1 MAKAQ
6 SEPTMDEILASIRRI
21 ISEEDEAPT
30 NARTSDLEP
39 LQLDDDAAVSD
50 IELEE
55 EAAQASAASGDPL
68 GEEELTG
75 EEPEMDDQPEENI
88 AMHPAAT
95 TSEAFEAVGP
105 SLAEEAPAAA
115 GEAQDTTSA
124 FEEKDQVQGTPE
136 FKPTANTYEEVT
148 ASAGMISD
156 TVTQRAS
163 EAFGMLQDSLRISSG
178 NSRTV
183 EDLVEAML
191 RPMIQDWLEQNLP
204 RIVEE
209 KVEEEVRRIARRR

>member
-21 ISEEDEAPT
+21 ISEEDDEPT
-30 NARTSDLEP
+30 TARKPGLEP
-39 LQLDDDAAVSD
+39 LQLDDDVAVSD
-50 IELEE
+50 IEFEE
-55 EAAQASAASGDPL
+55 DQAAQSAGADPL

-75 EEPEMDDQPEENI
+75 EEPEADDQPEENI
-88 AMHPAAT
+88 AMHPAAAAAET
-95 TSEAFEAVGP
+95 
-105 SLAEEAPAAA
+105 EEAEPAQAEAA
-115 GEAQDTTSA
+115 GETQDTSSS
-124 FEEKDQVQGTPE
+124 FEEEEQVQGTPE
-136 FKPTANTYEEVT
+136 FEPTAKTFEEVT
-148 ASAGMISD
+148 ASAGMISEN
-156 TVTQRAS
+156 VTQRAS

-178 NSRTV
+178 NGRTV